1 MDGSAPAVDG
11 VVRPHLSG
19 LTVYKMTGSGNDF
32 VMVDGRHSSPE
43 DWAVSDIHAVCAR
56 GTGIGADG
64 LVFVGPGSKPGTVQ
78 MTYFNS
84 DGSRAMCGNAA
95 LCSTRLAAHLGFAN
109 ALAMRL
115 ETDAG
120 VYESRCSRDDGRA
133 ELRFAAVAAPARV
146 TSAALSA
153 GEQRAALAVVGV
165 PHLVVLVDDVD
176 PLDVTGRG
184 KTLRHD
190 PALGPAGANVN
201 FVAAGAGSG
210 ARPEWRM
217 RTYERGVEGE
227 TLACGTGAIAVAC
240 ALEQWGLGT
249 LPLAIRTCSGKTLD
263 VRGQKA
269 PGGGYEDVWLV
280 GEARLVFRGVV
291 I

>member
-1 MDGSAPAVDG
+1 MDGSAPAADG

-19 LTVYKMTGSGNDF
+19 LAVYKMTGSGNDF
-32 VMVDGRHSSPE
+32 VMVDGRHSSPD
-43 DWAVSDIHAVCAR
+43 DWSAGDIQAVCAR

-64 LVFVGPGSKPGTVQ
+64 LVFVAPGSTAGTVQ
-78 MTYFNS
+78 MIYFNN

-109 ALAMRL
+109 PLAMRL

-120 VYESRCSRDDGRA
+120 LYESRCARDDGRA
-133 ELRFAAVAAPARV
+133 ELRLAAVAAPAAV
-146 TSAALSA
+146 PGVGLAA
-153 GEQRAALAVVGV
+153 GEKRAVLAVVGV
-165 PHLVVLVDDVD
+165 PHLTVLVEDIE
-176 PLDVTGRG
+176 PLNMMARG
-184 KTLRHD
+184 KALRHD
-190 PALGPAGANVN
+190 PATGTEGANVN
-201 FVAAGAGSG
+201 FVAPGMG

-227 TLACGTGAIAVAC
+227 TLACGTGAVAVAC

-249 LPLAIRTCSGKTLD
+249 LPLAIRTRSGRTLD

-269 PGGGYEDVWLV
+269 ASGGYEDVWLV